1 VKNLRSPLI
10 EVEDS
15 WEAANDWF
23 CHQADWLETE
33 RGQSLLESGVR
44 AETMM
49 TVRSFLRSIGS
60 LRQKPLPALAKLD
73 MERVMVLTS
82 AGIEKSYQKNL
93 RRRAKWQK

>member
-1 VKNLRSPLI
+1 
-10 EVEDS
+10 
-15 WEAANDWF
+15 
-23 CHQADWLETE
+23 
-33 RGQSLLESGVR
+33 
-44 AETMM
+44 MM